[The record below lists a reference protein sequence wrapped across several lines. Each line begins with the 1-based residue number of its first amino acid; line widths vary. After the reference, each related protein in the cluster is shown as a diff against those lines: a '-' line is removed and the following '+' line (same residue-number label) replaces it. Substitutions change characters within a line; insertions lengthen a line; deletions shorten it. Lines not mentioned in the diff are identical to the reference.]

1 MRKNFQSVEAIRKRH
16 TFQRDIGMIPAA
28 DWMTTEQMKDLEKS
42 YEEAVKSL
50 EVVDKDLE
58 VLLGELKDEN
68 LQLAFGRAYYVDRLS
83 SARELKVPM
92 GLPFGRVQVQID
104 LIDSLMKIAKGETP
118 HTEDASKEIGEIRL
132 QAEWD
137 ANPKIDVVSIDD
149 ATTELRLRNSLG
161 IFLGYLKASEHEF
174 YKQWLTPKLGNILH
188 EYEMLRQT
196 DKTIWGKEEDPSL
209 SLTWSDFMFNDAVG
223 KAIYVLSTVYYNRA
237 MSYLTEVRDFW
248 EVLHGSEF
256 SRKYLIEFDEIIELA
271 KARR

>member
-1 MRKNFQSVEAIRKRH
+1 MRNFQSVEAIRKRR
-16 TFQRDIGMIPAA
+16 TFKRDIGMIPAA
-28 DWMTTEQMKDLEKS
+28 DWMTEEQMKNSEKA

-50 EVVDKDLE
+50 EVVDSNLE
-58 VLLGELKDEN
+58 VLLG
-68 LQLAFGRAYYVDRLS
+68 
-83 SARELKVPM
+83 ELKVPM

-137 ANPKIDVVSIDD
+137 ANPKITVVSIDD